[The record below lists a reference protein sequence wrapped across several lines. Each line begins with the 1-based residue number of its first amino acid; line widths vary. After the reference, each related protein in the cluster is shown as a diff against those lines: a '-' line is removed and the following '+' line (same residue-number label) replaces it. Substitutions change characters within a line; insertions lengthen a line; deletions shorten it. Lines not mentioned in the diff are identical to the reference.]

1 MRRRHDFPQMT
12 AAQNARICGGNPIER
27 SSVARAQS
35 SGSVSSADLT
45 WWRGAECATRSLL
58 RPRNIMRTPVE
69 NPWNRP
75 GIRDRRFGT

>member
-35 SGSVSSADLT
+35 SGSVSSADFNLVA
-45 WWRGAECATRSLL
+45 RCR
-58 RPRNIMRTPVE
+58 
-69 NPWNRP
+69 
-75 GIRDRRFGT
+75 IRDQIVVETQEYYAHPSRKPLE